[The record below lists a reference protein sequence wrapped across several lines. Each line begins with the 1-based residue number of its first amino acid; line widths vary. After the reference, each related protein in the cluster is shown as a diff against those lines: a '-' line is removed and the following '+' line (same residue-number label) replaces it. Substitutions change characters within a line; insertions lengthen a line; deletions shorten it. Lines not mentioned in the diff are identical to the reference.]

1 MDEKQVDRRNR
12 WVGGLVLIA
21 VGILALFGQ
30 YFEVAWSAP
39 LILLTIGGVFIIAG
53 IISRQSG
60 WFIPGGILAGIG
72 MGVAATLWAVDD
84 YSGEVAGGSFLLL
97 FSLGWALIPIL
108 SIIFTDDRHLWAL
121 IPGGIIAMVG
131 VGLIWGGMA
140 LDVLEFLGDI
150 WPVFLIL
157 IGVYILFKRRKPEEI
172 VEKQPEEHLEFK

>member
-1 MDEKQVDRRNR
+1 
-12 WVGGLVLIA
+12 
-21 VGILALFGQ
+21 
-30 YFEVAWSAP
+30 